1 MIIKAPSLSLVC
13 HQTALHQ
20 SITLCQNLH
29 LPLKPDHTMKFLVGQ
44 PIIKSRNQRA
54 AKIITLITTCFASA
68 LDILNLSA
76 VNIALPSIADDLQLD
91 ASTTAWLIASYAIAF
106 AAFLLPAG
114 KLGDLYGYRIIYLV
128 GMLLFLVASVIIAVS
143 PNQYMI
149 FVFRAVQGLGAA
161 CTIPNAIAIIANSY
175 DDHDARR
182 MALSIFGGSG
192 AFGLSTGL
200 ILGGV
205 LSSTIGWRW
214 IFFISAM
221 SSFVMF
227 ILALLYVPD
236 FRHEGTAEKVD
247 MFGFFLVISGFVL
260 LIYSLSDGQ
269 WHLARDPATLV
280 IGVIIITAF
289 MVWQLKATFPLIRPC
304 WWHRQNFAGAF
315 SISFLRYAA
324 FSGYIY
330 ITTLLFQDAFGYT
343 AIQSALYYLP
353 MGFVAFIMANCMG
366 YLTPYVGVR
375 SVMFIGSLLALSAN
389 VGMRFYTP
397 EIGFWKLIF
406 PMHIIMGFALPMLY
420 VAGQNAMI
428 ASAPPSETGTL
439 GAVYSASGQL
449 GSAVGTAIMAAV
461 INGVNHGVTD
471 ISGLPG
477 YHTAF
482 YVNMGLL
489 SVSAIISALFIRNE
503 CKNDFASEEKE
514 AGVTLPL
521 HAVQDL
527 EKGGNIPVDKEAKE
541 IEVTP
546 TETVVTIPTG
556 AITANS

>member
-1 MIIKAPSLSLVC
+1 
-13 HQTALHQ
+13 
-20 SITLCQNLH
+20 
-29 LPLKPDHTMKFLVGQ
+29 MKFHAGQ
-44 PIIKSRNQRA
+44 PIIKSKNERA
-54 AKIITLITTCFASA
+54 AKVITLVTTCFASA

-76 VNIALPSIADDLQLD
+76 VNIALPSIADDLELD
-91 ASTTAWLIASYAIAF
+91 ASTAAWLIASYAIAF

-114 KLGDLYGYRIIYLV
+114 KLGDLYGYRIIYLA
-128 GMLLFLVASVIIAVS
+128 GMLLFLVASIVNAVS
-143 PNQYMI
+143 PNPYML
-149 FVFRAVQGLGAA
+149 FVFRAIQGLGAA
-161 CTIPNAIAIIANSY
+161 CTIPNAIALIANSY
-175 DDHDARR
+175 NDHDARR

-192 AFGLSTGL
+192 AFGLSIGL

-214 IFFISAM
+214 IFFVSGIC
-221 SSFVMF
+221 SFLMF

-236 FRHEGTAEKVD
+236 FRHEGTAEKID
-247 MFGFFLVISGFVL
+247 MFGFLLVISGFVL
-260 LIYSLSDGQ
+260 LIYALSDGQ

-304 WWHRQNFAGAF
+304 WWRRQNFAGAF

-330 ITTLLFQDAFGYT
+330 ITTLLFQDALGYT

-366 YLTPYVGVR
+366 YITPYVGVR
-375 SVMFIGSLLALSAN
+375 TVMFIGSLLALSAN
-389 VGMRFYTP
+389 LGMRFYTP

-428 ASAPPSETGTL
+428 AGAPQSETGTL

-461 INGVNHGVTD
+461 INGVNNGVTD

-482 YVNMGLL
+482 YVNIGLL
-489 SVSAIISALFIRNE
+489 SVSAIVSALFIKNE
-503 CKNDFASEEKE
+503 CRNDFTSEEKD
-514 AGVTLPL
+514 AGVTLQVD
-521 HAVQDL
+521 AAKDL
-527 EKGGNIPVDKEAKE
+527 EKGGQFPVDKKANETDVQP
-541 IEVTP
+541 IELD
-546 TETVVTIPTG
+546 I
-556 AITANS
+556 